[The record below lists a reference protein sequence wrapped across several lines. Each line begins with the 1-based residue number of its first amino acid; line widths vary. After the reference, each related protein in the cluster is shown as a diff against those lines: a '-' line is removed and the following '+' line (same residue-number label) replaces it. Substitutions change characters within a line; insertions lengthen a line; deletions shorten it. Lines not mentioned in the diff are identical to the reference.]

1 MTVQRDTWHTSA
13 QRGGGLC
20 LLLLFT
26 IAFWPTSGCADDGA
40 DGGGYNSGGTY
51 DAGAAWFP
59 DLGPPPEQEVEVSFA
74 PPAVGETVLFAT
86 NSGAGR
92 VAVVHADDFRVE
104 TVAVGAQPLPAVA
117 VPGQDVALSINRGD
131 SSVDL
136 LRSGTGDTITSV
148 QTFALAHQANRVG
161 FSPDGAVAVL
171 YEVEDPAYLRTNL
184 QDITV
189 MTLQPGAERLLR
201 VVVGY
206 GPSRAVFDQTGQT
219 LYVVTEDGLSVID
232 ISMLPS
238 ERTYRAPLV
247 GFGAFE
253 PVVDTQIT
261 PDGSSAVTRVAGVSE
276 VRQVNLL
283 DGTVSIADLSAVIP
297 APPDPPDPDAPAPVP
312 ALVTDMDLSP
322 AGDELFVVL
331 RSHSLLVR
339 IPVGAGFEDSNTW
352 RVHDLTDHQVGAVSL
367 SSDGHWAL
375 LYSTVNGV
383 EAITRL
389 DLSDPMDDTGT
400 RLPLR
405 KGVRAVAFS
414 DGNSFAL
421 VLHQREPGDPFAA
434 GLTSDQ
440 RVDRQHG
447 YSVIDLATGFTR
459 LELTAAE
466 PRADGFVIDDAGGRM
481 LVALRDDAAR
491 VRALQIMDLE
501 TFAVDELTLLAPPT
515 TLGTFPGLERA
526 FVGQEADGGR
536 VTFYLWTTEETQT
549 VAGFELGA
557 GVRR

>member
-1 MTVQRDTWHTSA
+1 MGAGSGA
-13 QRGGGLC
+13 
-20 LLLLFT
+20 
-26 IAFWPTSGCADDGA
+26 GCADDGA
-40 DGGGYNSGGTY
+40 AGGYPDGGGSFDGGVANT
-51 DAGAAWFP
+51 
-59 DLGPPPEQEVEVSFA
+59 DLGPPPEQEVELSFE
-74 PPAVGETVLFAT
+74 PPAVGATVLFAT
-86 NSGAGR
+86 NTGAGR
-92 VAVVHADDFRVE
+92 VAVVHADDFRIE

-117 VPGQDVALSINRGD
+117 VPGQDVALSLNRGD

-136 LRSGTGDTITSV
+136 LRSGPGGVVTEV
-148 QTFALAHQANRVG
+148 QSFPLAHAANRVA
-161 FSPDGAVAVL
+161 FSPDGLFAVL
-171 YEVEDPAYLRTNL
+171 YEAEEPGQLRTNL

-189 MTLQPGAERLLR
+189 MTLTPGDERLLR

-206 GPSRAVFDQTGQT
+206 GPSRITFDQSGGT
-219 LYVVTEDGLSVID
+219 LFVVTEDGVSVVD
-232 ISMLPS
+232 LGMLPA

-247 GFGAFE
+247 SFRSFE
-253 PVVDTQIT
+253 PVIDTQIT
-261 PDGSSAVTRVAGVSE
+261 PDGTSAVTRVAGVSD
-276 VRQVNLL
+276 VRLLSLL
-283 DGTVSIADLSAVIP
+283 DGTVSIADLDDVIP
-297 APPDPPDPDAPAPVP
+297 VSTDPDAPPPEP

-322 AGDELFVVL
+322 SGDEVFVVL

-339 IPVGAGFEDSNTW
+339 IPVGPGFADSSTW
-352 RVHDLTDHQVGAVSL
+352 RVHDLSTHMVGAVQL
-367 SSDGHWAL
+367 SSDGRWAL
-375 LYSTVNGV
+375 LYSTTNGV

-389 DLSDPMDDTGT
+389 DLSDPLDDTGT

-414 DGNSFAL
+414 SANTFAL
-421 VLHQREPGDPFAA
+421 VLHDRVPGDPNA
-434 GLTSDQ
+434 GGLSSDQ
-440 RVDRQHG
+440 RIDRQHG

-481 LVALRDDAAR
+481 LVALRNDASG
-491 VRALQIMDLE
+491 VRAMQIMDLE
-501 TFAVDELTLLAPPT
+501 TFAVDELPLLAPPT

-536 VTFYLWTTEETQT
+536 VTFYLWPTEQTQT